1 VTGYRFRLYV
11 LGRTSRARNAEQQL
25 RDLCA
30 RRVRGPCLI
39 EVFDLTETPGLADDE
54 RIVATPTLDRF
65 EPPPRVRVIGDL
77 GSSERLS
84 AVLDLPP
91 EDSSLGE
98 DPPP

>member
-1 VTGYRFRLYV
+1 MTGHVFRLYV

-30 RRVRGPCLI
+30 RRIRSRYEIEVVDLI
-39 EVFDLTETPGLADDE
+39 ETPALADAE
-54 RIVATPTLDRF
+54 RIVATPTLERIQ
-65 EPPPRVRVIGDL
+65 PPPRVRVIGDL

-91 EDSSLGE
+91 EADPARE
-98 DPPP
+98 DLP